1 MRYCT
6 ECGAGN
12 EPDSKHCIMCGAPL
26 DTTPSQPAATSAA
39 HTGSG
44 PQAESG
50 GDTRT
55 LHDMPAPSSHGGPA
69 TAVPGPVP
77 MPPVG
82 GTPKPAPVSDGTG
95 DATAVAAVR
104 PDRRRAIII
113 AILAAVLAIC
123 VVVAGVA
130 AWNVFGP
137 KTVPEISVTTASDAV
152 SQLEGRGFKVVRKKQ
167 YDGAKKGSYLG
178 LDGVKAGDRV
188 SPGQPV
194 TVLESAGPGVPQGT
208 VGMTASQAEQSL
220 STMGVTV
227 TEHEVVSD
235 KPGHV
240 AITTPADGDPVTDVE
255 DGIHLGVGIEGEGI
269 PVEIAGQYMDDA
281 QSALEDKGYTVTM
294 EPRFSSR
301 QYLGKIV
308 GANPAI
314 GLKTDVKDVTL
325 YYGVD
330 ASKRYE
336 VLTEAKDA
344 NGTKTVLATRA
355 DRLTGEYCTDGGDC
369 LTLSESDSTSAS
381 VTGAIAMSDGK
392 DSTDVKLCPYSQNAP
407 WGCTPSNQT
416 DDEFTKTYMKNWL
429 ISGDTGGFE
438 LHAGDGF
445 PSCGD
450 TVFYSGGG
458 VMGYHCDNGTVADG
472 MGTSTGLTYKPDEF
486 LLYMPVDANLKTLE
500 SDGYFDGK
508 TTYTPDKDRP
518 YIIRRD
524 NAKYKPVDATAT
536 GAKPF
541 IPNETSKAVAF
552 KDAPDKDNVYYLV
565 EKPVD
570 WTLIDGTT
578 VDKAKSKAETK
589 TEGAGSTETETKQDD
604 QAMARL
610 AGTYMMQPPM
620 GTWHSA
626 MVIKADGTF
635 AGVYNPGGMGGGPT
649 KFTGRFTNLTAK
661 DDGTYTMDCEDY
673 TITEGDNGDATG
685 LSPCGSFAWHP
696 KGSEASLM
704 TDHARGW
711 LSYDTPS
718 SGPLPRDAITNLGSE
733 QETTFEKQE
742 S

>member
-26 DTTPSQPAATSAA
+26 DTAPSQPSAKSAA
-39 HTGSG
+39 PTGAG
-44 PQAESG
+44 PQTEPG

-55 LHDMPAPSSHGGPA
+55 LHDMPAPPSHGGPA

-77 MPPVG
+77 MPPMG
-82 GTPKPAPVSDGTG
+82 GTPEPAPVSDGTG
-95 DATAVAAVR
+95 DATAVASVR

-137 KTVPEISVTTASDAV
+137 KTVPEISVKTASDAV

-255 DGIHLGVGIEGEGI
+255 DGIHLGVGVEGEGI
-269 PVEIAGQYMDDA
+269 PVEIAGQDMNDA
-281 QSALEDKGYTVTM
+281 QSELEDKGYTVTM

-301 QYLGKIV
+301 QYLGKVV

-330 ASKRYE
+330 ASKRYD
-336 VLTEAKDA
+336 VLTRNEDGW
-344 NGTKTVLATRA
+344 GTVAVNAYRLA
-355 DRLTGEYCTDGGDC
+355 GEYCTDGGDC
-369 LTLSESDSTSAS
+369 LTLEQDPDD
-381 VTGAIAMSDGK
+381 TGRTIPSGKIGMTGK
-392 DSTDVKLCPYSQNAP
+392 DTDTTLNLCPYSQNPPA
-407 WGCTPSNQT
+407 GCAPSNKT
-416 DDEFTKTYMKNWL
+416 DDSFTGQAMANYL

-524 NAKYKPVDATAT
+524 NAKYTDFSKS
-536 GAKPF
+536 F
-541 IPNETSKAVAF
+541 IPSYAGKAVAF
-552 KDAPDKDNVYYLV
+552 KDAPNKSNVYYLV

-578 VDKAKSKAETK
+578 VDKAKTKTETK
-589 TEGAGSTETETKQDD
+589 TEGAGSAEAETKQDD

-649 KFTGRFTNLTAK
+649 KFTGKFTNLTAK

-685 LSPCGSFAWHP
+685 LIPCGSFAWHP

-718 SGPLPRDAITNLGSE
+718 NGPLPRDAITNLESQ